1 MTGLLELPEF
11 SEKQSKSSSGVLLI
25 ICLIILGIGLLIIY
39 DSMTD
44 IPIND
49 ICLFGAGGAI
59 VILSIFLLW
68 SLYRI
73 LDLNERKLR
82 FQKIYSNG
90 VQTTVDQLDLLIKLM
105 EYNEK
110 AIAYNEKNETP
121 KMDIL
126 NLNDLTDMVTKAI
139 PD

>member
-11 SEKQSKSSSGVLLI
+11 LEKQSKSSSGVLLI
-25 ICLIILGIGLLIIY
+25 ICLIALGAGLLMLYWSTIE
-39 DSMTD
+39 
-44 IPIND
+44 IPIKNKVSYG
-49 ICLFGAGGAI
+49 LGGAMA
-59 VILSIFLLW
+59 ILSIFLLFL
-68 SLYRI
+68 LYRI
-73 LDLNERKLR
+73 LYLNEGKLQ

-90 VQTTVDQLDLLIKLM
+90 VQTTADQLDLRIKLM

-110 AIAYNEKNETP
+110 AISYSEKNKTP

>member
-110 AIAYNEKNETP
+110 AIAYNEKNKTP

-126 NLNDLTDMVTKAI
+126 NISDLTDMMIKTL

>member
-1 MTGLLELPEF
+1 MAGLLELPEF
-11 SEKQSKSSSGVLLI
+11 LERQSKSSSGVMSI
-25 ICLIILGIGLLIIY
+25 ICLITLGIGLLMMYGSTIE
-39 DSMTD
+39 
-44 IPIND
+44 IPIKD
-49 ICLFGAGGAI
+49 KVSYGIGGAI

-68 SLYRI
+68 LLYRI
-73 LDLNERKLR
+73 LYLNEGKLQ

-90 VQTTVDQLDLLIKLM
+90 VQTTVDQLDLWIKLM